1 MNYMI
6 AVQSDIGIKKN
17 TNQDSGLIKVA
28 ETPLGKVC
36 FCLICDGMG
45 GLSSGE
51 LASATVVREFDR
63 WFEKSLPNIITAS
76 GFDADELKLQWD
88 NIVLEQNRILAR
100 YASRKGTRMG
110 TTICA
115 VLFVGNEYYIM
126 NVGDSRAYM
135 IDQQVN
141 LLTKDQTF
149 VQYEMDNG
157 RMTWEEA
164 KVHPQR
170 NVLLQ
175 CCGASEVVTPDFY
188 HGYIA
193 PDQVYMVCSD
203 GFRHVITAEEIYHQ
217 LNPMILANE
226 QIMNENSVRLIE
238 LNKMRR
244 ETDNI
249 TVALVRTCQGD

>member
-6 AVQSDIGIKKN
+6 AVQSDIGIKKS
-17 TNQDSGLIKVA
+17 TNQDSALIKVA
-28 ETPLGKVC
+28 ESSVGKVV
-36 FCLICDGMG
+36 LTLVCDGMG

-51 LASATVVREFDR
+51 LASATVIRVFDK
-63 WFEKSLPNIITAS
+63 WFENDLPGLLAK
-76 GFDADELKLQWD
+76 GFNPEDLKLQWD
-88 NIVLEQNRILAR
+88 NIVLEQNRILSR

-115 VLFVGNEYYIM
+115 VLFVGNQYYIM

-135 IDQQVN
+135 IDTQLN

-164 KVHPQR
+164 RVHPQR

-188 HGYIA
+188 TGFIA

-203 GFRHVITAEEIYHQ
+203 GFRHVLTPEEIYNA
-217 LNPMILANE
+217 LNPMVLANE

-249 TVALVRTCQGD
+249 TVALVRTMRED

>member
-17 TNQDSGLIKVA
+17 TNQDSALIKVA
-28 ETPLGKVC
+28 ETPLGKVV
-36 FCLICDGMG
+36 LLLVCDGMG

-51 LASATVVREFDR
+51 LASATVVRVFDR
-63 WFEKSLPNIITAS
+63 WFEESLPGLVAA
-76 GFDADELKLQWD
+76 GFNPEEMKLQWD
-88 NIVLEQNRILAR
+88 NIVLEQNRSLAR
-100 YASRKGTRMG
+100 YASRSGTRMG

-115 VLFVGNEYYIM
+115 VLLIGNEYYIM
-126 NVGDSRAYM
+126 NVGDSRAYL
-135 IDQQVN
+135 IDQQLT

-164 KVHPQR
+164 RVHPQR

-188 HGYIA
+188 HGTFG
-193 PDQVYMVCSD
+193 PDQVFMACSD
-203 GFRHVITAEEIYHQ
+203 GFRHVITAEEIYYQ
-217 LNPMILANE
+217 LNPMTLVSE
-226 QIMNENSVRLIE
+226 QIMNDNARSLIE

>member
-6 AVQSDIGIKKN
+6 AVQTDIGIKKS
-17 TNQDSGLIKVA
+17 TNQDSAMIKVA
-28 ETPLGKVC
+28 QTPVGKI
-36 FCLICDGMG
+36 CLCLVCDGMG

-51 LASATVVREFDR
+51 VASSHVVRVFEH
-63 WFEKSLPNIITAS
+63 WFENDLPRLLEN
-76 GFDADELKLQWD
+76 GFDPDELKLQWD
-88 NIVLEQNRILAR
+88 NIVLEQNRLLSR

-110 TTICA
+110 TTICV

-126 NVGDSRAYM
+126 NVGDSRVYM
-135 IDQQVN
+135 LNQQLN

-164 KVHPQR
+164 RVHPQR

-188 HGYIA
+188 HGNFL
-193 PDQVYMVCSD
+193 PDQVFMCCSD
-203 GFRHVITAEEIYHQ
+203 GFRHNITPQEIYGSF
-217 LNPMILANE
+217 NPMALANE
-226 QIMNENSVRLIE
+226 QIMNENALRLIE

-249 TVALVRTCQGD
+249 TCALVRTCQGD